1 MADNN
6 LQAIIEWL
14 KNAQRTQQVQGIGKS
29 LEEAL
34 KSLAESRAKDAGLW
48 SQAFQDPT
56 KPLKVT
62 DKAAFNEMNQRTLAG
77 PMGFAPVGIF
87 IGAGAKT
94 WNEAM
99 NKAAKELEAAGVSA
113 RNIWEKTGNWK
124 APDGKWRQE
133 IADNTAEFRA
143 NFDASAASK
152 ANDYKGGLESAIG
165 GMYRHDP
172 LYQAYPDLLTTDRMT
187 VKKLPDWLPDSAN
200 SGEYKRTIG
209 GKGYLELRNKTEQG
223 ALDTAAHELQHG
235 VQYREGFPQGAME
248 SQFRDIPN
256 GLTAFEQYQRQMGEA
271 EARAAAARRMLTPE
285 QRRQLFPEDSYDM
298 PISSLLYRDPFG
310 KTIK

>member
-1 MADNN
+1 MADNL
-6 LQAIIEWL
+6 LQDSLAWMRSPE
-14 KNAQRTQQVQGIGKS
+14 RTQAMQGIGGMFS
-29 LEEAL
+29 SAVDRL
-34 KSLAESRAKDAGLW
+34 KQSSDTDYANAQQLV
-48 SQAFQDPT
+48 QDPRNASPELMREIT
-56 KPLKVT
+56 GQGNSLS
-62 DKAAFNEMNQRTLAG
+62 
-77 PMGFAPVGIF
+77 GFAPAGIF

-94 WNEAM
+94 WNAAM
-99 NKAAKELEAAGVSA
+99 NKMAKELEDAGVSA
-113 RNIWEKTGNWK
+113 REIWAKTGNWK

-133 IADNTAEFRA
+133 IPDNKAEFRA

-152 ANDYKGGLESAIG
+152 ANDYKSGLEAAIG

-187 VKKLPDWLPDSAN
+187 ISKLADWLPDSAN
-200 SGEYKRTIG
+200 SGEYKRTFG

-235 VQYREGFPQGAME
+235 VQYREGFPAGATE

-256 GLTAFEQYQRQMGEA
+256 GLTAFEQYRRQMGEA

-298 PISSLLYRDPFG
+298 PIADLLYRDPLG
-310 KTIK
+310 RTIK